1 MKAYIV
7 SLGCP
12 KNTVDAEASMGILG
26 RAGCTFVSD
35 PREAELLI
43 VNACSFLD
51 SAWRE
56 TVEEVERLAAVRTEG
71 RRKKLVL
78 MGCLPLHRGNGWR
91 ASLPSVDAF
100 LPTGA
105 HSLLPSVIRSFRDG
119 SPPGE
124 PDADALAVVDRF
136 AGFEHRIRTTP
147 RHVAYVKIAEGC
159 DRTCTFC
166 AIPRIRGRMVS
177 RELRSIVREVEG
189 LRADG
194 VREVTLLAQDITSY
208 RDGRARFG
216 DLVDSIA
223 GAGVEWIRV
232 FYVHPS
238 SLTVELAKRLFEHPS
253 VCRYLE
259 VPVQHASDRLLER
272 MGRSYTRVRVERTI
286 GGIRE
291 EFPDVVFRSEVIVG
305 FPGED
310 DDDFEEL
317 KSFVEGIRFNSL
329 GVFVYSSERGT
340 PAASLDRTVGRAAAS
355 DRASQ
360 LADVQSSVTFG
371 LLSAEK
377 GRTLRILVDRSVED
391 GSGGLEGCTHAGRYY
406 GQAYEIDGE
415 VYLEG
420 EALRVGE
427 FVDGTIL
434 DADASDLRA
443 KVALPRST

>member
-12 KNTVDAEASMGILG
+12 KNTVDAEATMGILE
-26 RAGCTFVSD
+26 RAGCRFVPD

-56 TVEEVERLAAVRTEG
+56 TVEEVERLAAVKSAG

-78 MGCLPLHRGNGWR
+78 MGCLPLHRENGWR
-91 ASLPSVDAF
+91 ASLPSVDTF
-100 LPTGA
+100 LPAGA
-105 HSLLPSVIRSFRDG
+105 HALLPSLVRSFRDG
-119 SPPGE
+119 SESIE
-124 PDADALAVVDRF
+124 PDADAIAAADRF
-136 AGFEHRIRTTP
+136 AGFERRVRTTP
-147 RHVAYVKIAEGC
+147 PHVAYVKIAEGC

-166 AIPRIRGRMVS
+166 AIPRIRGRMKS
-177 RELRSIVREVEG
+177 RELRSIVREVMG

-223 GAGVEWIRV
+223 SAGVEWIRV
-232 FYVHPS
+232 FYVHPA

-259 VPVQHASDRLLER
+259 VPVQHASDRLLKR
-272 MGRSYTRVRVERTI
+272 MGRPYTRARVERAI
-286 GGIRE
+286 VQIRE
-291 EFPDVVFRSEVIVG
+291 VFPDVVFRSEVIVG

-310 DDDFEEL
+310 DGDFEEL
-317 KSFVEGIRFNSL
+317 KSFVESIRFASL
-329 GVFVYSSERGT
+329 GVFVFSREHGT
-340 PAASLDRTVGRAAAS
+340 TAASLDGTVGRAAAA
-355 DRASQ
+355 DRAAQ

-377 GRTLRILVDRSVED
+377 GRTLRILIDRSVGD
-391 GSGGLEGCTHAGRYY
+391 GSGVGGCTHAGRYY

-420 EALRVGE
+420 KGLRVGE
-427 FVDGTIL
+427 FVDGTIV
-434 DADASDLRA
+434 DADASDLMA
-443 KVALPRST
+443 KVALTRST